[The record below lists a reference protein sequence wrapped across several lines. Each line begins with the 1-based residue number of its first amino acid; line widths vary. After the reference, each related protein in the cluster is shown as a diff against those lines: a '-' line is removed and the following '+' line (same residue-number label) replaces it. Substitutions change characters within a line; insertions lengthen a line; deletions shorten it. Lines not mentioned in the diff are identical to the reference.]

1 MDNKE
6 VIDRLQAYYLTQDPS
21 VVARA
26 LASILI
32 DMNRL
37 KHFGELGDKEAQ
49 CLEIR
54 LNLMMDELQDFV
66 KNGPRHDMKIIKM
79 NSDEM

>member
-6 VIDRLQAYYLTQDPS
+6 VMDRLQAYYLTQDPS

-37 KHFGELGDKEAQ
+37 KHFGELADKEAQ

-66 KNGPRHDMKIIKM
+66 KNGAKHDMKIIKM